1 MENES
6 KNRGLLIFLTMLVVV
21 VMGAILI
28 GSGLNQNDVAVGE
41 EGFFY
46 MIKRG
51 FLYIRY
57 LLLEL
62 IAFLFMQ
69 K

>member
-1 MENES
+1 MEEES
-6 KNRGLLIFLTMLVVV
+6 NSRGLLVFLTILVVV
-21 VMGAILI
+21 VMVAILI
-28 GSGLNQNDVAVGE
+28 GSGINESDVAE
-41 EGFFY
+41 EGSGLWY
-46 MIKRG
+46 MIKRF